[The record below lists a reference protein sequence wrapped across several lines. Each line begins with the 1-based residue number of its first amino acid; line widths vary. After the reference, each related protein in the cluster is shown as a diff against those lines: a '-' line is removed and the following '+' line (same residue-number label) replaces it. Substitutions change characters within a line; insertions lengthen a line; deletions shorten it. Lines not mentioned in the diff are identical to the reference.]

1 MNFDSG
7 RETVNVIA
15 TSERRIRV
23 DVLHDQ
29 YLTGTPFS
37 ALLLE
42 FPGATPERVNI
53 VFRSPKMLEAFAHKV
68 LRMIEGEPS

>member
-1 MNFDSG
+1 MNQP
-7 RETVNVIA
+7 ETVNVIA
-15 TSERRIRV
+15 TSEHRIRV